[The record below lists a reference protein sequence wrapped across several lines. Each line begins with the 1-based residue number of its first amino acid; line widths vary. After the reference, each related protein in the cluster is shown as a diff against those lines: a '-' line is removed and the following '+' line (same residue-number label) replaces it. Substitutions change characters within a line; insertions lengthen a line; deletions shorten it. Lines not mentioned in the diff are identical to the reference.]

1 MAASR
6 AARLPVSDAPAL
18 DAVAQLNR
26 TVASRAR
33 QGYTAQGLCAAIAA
47 AALAISLAA
56 LGGEEVGRVDLL
68 GLAAF
73 VGVLTLLMWRRANL
87 RSDEVVA
94 RRVDDEL
101 GLRGAYLAAFEAG
114 RADAPSV
121 MSELGAER
129 VLGKVRRRDVMEAA
143 TPHTVG
149 FAALPFGAVALLVVC
164 VGVGESS
171 SRSGQG
177 ERARSFALSTD
188 LTALARDGAERMD
201 DAAREGLE
209 RAAAAAAGAAAGRG
223 REEMREVAEELEA
236 LALEAPPGSEL
247 AEALSRA
254 AATAE
259 SMSLDAEEEA
269 RGLDPERQGAER
281 ADSTGQGA
289 SNERGRG
296 AEGAGDGG
304 PARRSEE
311 PGAAGADGSG
321 PLDPTDSEPV
331 AQTEPL
337 AGEAP
342 SGGPAVESATRT
354 VLELNWW
361 EPRDDGL
368 VSRWVALQRAASTQG
383 QGGQ

>member
-6 AARLPVSDAPAL
+6 APRLPVSDAPAL

-47 AALAISLAA
+47 AALAISLAV

-149 FAALPFGAVALLVVC
+149 FATLPFGAVALLVVC

-171 SRSGQG
+171 SWSGQG

-289 SNERGRG
+289 SNGRGRG

-321 PLDPTDSEPV
+321 PLDPTDSESV